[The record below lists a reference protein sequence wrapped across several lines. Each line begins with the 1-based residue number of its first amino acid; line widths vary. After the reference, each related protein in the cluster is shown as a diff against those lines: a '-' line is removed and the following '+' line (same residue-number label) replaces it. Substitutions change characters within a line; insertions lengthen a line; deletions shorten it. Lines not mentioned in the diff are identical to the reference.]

1 MTTRPSEC
9 THLLAPQLVR
19 TEKFLCALVVA
30 PFILTEK
37 WAIQS
42 AAVKKLL
49 REFFFFFSSSFFLLI
64 DFFFFDGFTLIAE
77 KGFALHDVS
86 GENKYGVDL
95 TQSLRRAKGLGGKL
109 LAGQTFYVTPKVP
122 VDTKLLKNVV
132 TACGGQV
139 SSLLFFF
146 FPCTLFPFLI
156 SPFHPTPSLG
166 NHPTTH
172 RTHYQRKSTE
182 PSCDLM

>member
-1 MTTRPSEC
+1 MTSRPSEC
-9 THLLAPQLVR
+9 THLLAPHLVR

-37 WAIQS
+37 WATRS

-49 REFFFFFSSSFFLLI
+49 RAFSIYFTLNHLLI
-64 DFFFFDGFTLIAE
+64 TFMLYISLVAE
-77 KGFALHDVS
+77 KGFALEDNA

-95 TQSLRRAKGLGGKL
+95 MLSLRRAKELGGKL

-132 TACGGQV
+132 NACGGQV
-139 SSLLFFF
+139 SLYLTSFFVKSLSY
-146 FPCTLFPFLI
+146 I
-156 SPFHPTPSLG
+156 SRFLG
-166 NHPTTH
+166 NN
-172 RTHYQRKSTE
+172 STANDTYHKRE
-182 PSCDLM
+182 SR

>member
-1 MTTRPSEC
+1 MTSRPSEC

-37 WAIQS
+37 WATRS

-49 REFFFFFSSSFFLLI
+49 RACFKPFFFTPAYYLVDILFLL
-64 DFFFFDGFTLIAE
+64 LAE
-77 KGFALHDVS
+77 KGFALHDS
-86 GENKYGVDL
+86 TGENKYGVDL
-95 TQSLRRAKGLGGKL
+95 MQSLRRAKELGGKL

-132 TACGGQV
+132 NACGGQV
-139 SSLLFFF
+139 SLYLASFFIF
-146 FPCTLFPFLI
+146 YFYFYF
-156 SPFHPTPSLG
+156 
-166 NHPTTH
+166 
-172 RTHYQRKSTE
+172 YY
-182 PSCDLM
+182 